1 MNLNNIFGIHEQ
13 AVELRAKRAEVLASN
28 LANADTPRYKARD
41 LDFKE
46 VLSELT
52 GQVPALTT
60 TNPSHIG
67 PSQEVSEPDLKYR
80 VALQMGLD
88 ANTVDTQVET
98 GKFAQNSIQYSA
110 SLRFIDM
117 KIRNMLTAIRGE

>member
-1 MNLNNIFGIHEQ
+1 
-13 AVELRAKRAEVLASN
+13 
-28 LANADTPRYKARD
+28 
-41 LDFKE
+41 
-46 VLSELT
+46 
-52 GQVPALTT
+52 
-60 TNPSHIG
+60 
-67 PSQEVSEPDLKYR
+67 VSEPDLKYR